1 MDGLSQN
8 ICSAANCQSLTYFGT
23 SGQQCYSERP
33 KNRPVLGDIEFSL
46 KQILHRPGI
55 MKIIQEKK
63 DQRETL
69 PKVHQAMCP
78 V

>member
-1 MDGLSQN
+1 M
-8 ICSAANCQSLTYFGT
+8 
-23 SGQQCYSERP
+23 
-33 KNRPVLGDIEFSL
+33 PVLGDIEFSL